1 MELLPCPFCGSADVE
16 MVTRY
21 ELFVVECQ
29 DCGAVGQDRANEHY
43 AAAAWNRRATD
54 PALLALARFGAEVL
68 CESTDYCGSFACG
81 LSMAAL
87 EHIALAGPV
96 LDFPDV
102 GSPTIRP
109 GIASAIARLL
119 APDGTESEVAP

>member
-43 AAAAWNRRATD
+43 AAAAWNRRAANAPAD
-54 PALLALARFGAEVL
+54 PALLALAKLGAEVL
-68 CESTDYCGSFACG
+68 HYSSVADERRERSGIYEADGMTYAPGV
-81 LSMAAL
+81 L
-87 EHIALAGPV
+87 ALA
-96 LDFPDV
+96 D
-102 GSPTIRP
+102 
-109 GIASAIARLL
+109 RLL
-119 APDGTESEVAP
+119 APDGAASEGVTDGD